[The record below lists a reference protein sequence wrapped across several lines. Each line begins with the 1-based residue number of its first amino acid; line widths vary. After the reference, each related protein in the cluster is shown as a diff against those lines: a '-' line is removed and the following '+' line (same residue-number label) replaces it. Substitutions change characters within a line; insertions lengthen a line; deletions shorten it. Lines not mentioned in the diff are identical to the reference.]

1 MTKDNNPEQMQNQ
14 DLNEKAEI
22 QNSVT
27 REFLGYHTGNP
38 NNNRPVNE
46 SAARVSDDQNSLP
59 RVYSSVNSDTVD
71 LKVSTK
77 ALAALDK

>member
-1 MTKDNNPEQMQNQ
+1 MTKDNNPEQAQNQ
-14 DLNEKAEI
+14 DLNEKAEF

-27 REFLGYHTGNP
+27 REFVENHTGTP
-38 NNNRPVNE
+38 NDHGPVNE
-46 SAARVSDDQNSLP
+46 SAARVPDDQSGLP

-71 LKVSTK
+71 LNVSTK